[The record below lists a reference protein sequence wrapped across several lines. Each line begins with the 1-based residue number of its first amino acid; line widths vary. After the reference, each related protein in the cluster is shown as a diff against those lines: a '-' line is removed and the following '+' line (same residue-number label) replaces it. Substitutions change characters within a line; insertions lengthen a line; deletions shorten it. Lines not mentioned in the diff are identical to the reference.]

1 MIPIR
6 GNFTLNSI
14 YDRAYVD
21 KQKFSQ
27 IWTHDVM
34 RTFVLMH
41 ELFAINFTYE
51 KREDIGFSICLV
63 PISR

>member
-1 MIPIR
+1 MIVHMWT
-6 GNFTLNSI
+6 N
-14 YDRAYVD
+14 
-21 KQKFSQ
+21 KKFSQ